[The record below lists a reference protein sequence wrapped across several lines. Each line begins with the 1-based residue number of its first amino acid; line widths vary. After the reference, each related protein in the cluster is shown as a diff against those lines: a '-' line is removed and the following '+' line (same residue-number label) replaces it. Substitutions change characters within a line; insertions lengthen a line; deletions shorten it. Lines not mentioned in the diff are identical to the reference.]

1 MLWKKLVEEERWGR
15 LYLFQT
21 RANQTHN
28 SKIAKSLVNTK
39 RNTMKIVHIQRIQ
52 YNMILTLAHTFF
64 TIIHSQLKER
74 YYNPYYF
81 LFFLFLSLSLSLSL
95 FLSISL
101 FYKDHMV
108 KNKIIAFPLNHIG
121 PETDNVNNISK
132 LCIFHLM
139 LAGKD
144 CKFKD

>member
-1 MLWKKLVEEERWGR
+1 MSSSRIVEKPCYEKKLLEEERWGW

-52 YNMILTLAHTFF
+52 YNMILTLAQTFF

-81 LFFLFLSLSLSLSL
+81 LSLSLSLSFYL
-95 FLSISL
+95 TFLQGSYGQKQNNSL
-101 FYKDHMV
+101 SPQPYRTGDR
-108 KNKIIAFPLNHIG
+108 
-121 PETDNVNNISK
+121 
-132 LCIFHLM
+132 
-139 LAGKD
+139 
-144 CKFKD
+144 

>member
-1 MLWKKLVEEERWGR
+1 
-15 LYLFQT
+15 
-21 RANQTHN
+21 
-28 SKIAKSLVNTK
+28 
-39 RNTMKIVHIQRIQ
+39 
-52 YNMILTLAHTFF
+52 MILTLAQTFF

-81 LFFLFLSLSLSLSL
+81 LSLSLSL
-95 FLSISL
+95 FLSIS
-101 FYKDHMV
+101 YIKDHMV